1 MIVRY
6 LEYIVALARERHF
19 ARAAAA
25 CNVTQ
30 PTLSAG
36 IKQLEE
42 SLHVLIVERRQR
54 FVGFTPEGER
64 VLAWA
69 QRVLTD
75 YGGLTQELSELREG
89 LEGQIHIGA
98 IPVSLPM
105 LALLTAPFSAIHS
118 RTRYQVISQTS
129 VDIQR
134 GLDDFTIDV
143 GITYLDNEPLS
154 RVRTVPLYRERYVL
168 VTRKT
173 SGIADSASISWAKAA
188 TLPLCLLTPSMQNRR
203 IIDAQF
209 LAAGATANVVIETN
223 SLVTL
228 WSHIRYGHW
237 STIVPQ
243 TFLLLLEQ
251 QGELISMPLIEP
263 DAVHSLGLVASDR
276 EPLAPLPRALLD
288 FAQTLDLSAEIE
300 RRVVPL
306 ADR

>member
-6 LEYIVALARERHF
+6 LDYLVALARERHF

-42 SLHVLIVERRQR
+42 GLGVLIVERRQR

-69 QRVLTD
+69 QRVLAD

-89 LEGQIHIGA
+89 LAGQLRIGA
-98 IPVSLPM
+98 IPVSLPA
-105 LALLTAPFSAIHS
+105 LALLTVPFGAIHS
-118 RTRYQVISQTS
+118 KTRFQVTSQTS
-129 VDIQR
+129 IEIQR
-134 GLDDFTIDV
+134 ELDEFTIDV
-143 GITYLDNEPLS
+143 GLTYLDNDPLS

-168 VTRKT
+168 ITHES
-173 SGIADSASISWAKAA
+173 SGFSGLKSISWAKAA
-188 TLPLCLLTPSMQNRR
+188 TLPLGLLTPSMQNRR

-209 LAAGATANVVIETN
+209 HAAGVQVNAVMETN

-228 WSHIRYGHW
+228 WTHLLFGQW
-237 STIVPQ
+237 STVVPQ
-243 TFLLLLEQ
+243 TFLLLFERMRGLVS
-251 QGELISMPLIEP
+251 IPLVEP
-263 DAVHSLGLVASDR
+263 ETFRTLGLVAADR
-276 EPLAPLPRALLD
+276 EPLAPLTRALLD
-288 FAQTLDLSAEIE
+288 FARGKDLTAEIE
-300 RRVVPL
+300 RRIGPS
-306 ADR
+306 